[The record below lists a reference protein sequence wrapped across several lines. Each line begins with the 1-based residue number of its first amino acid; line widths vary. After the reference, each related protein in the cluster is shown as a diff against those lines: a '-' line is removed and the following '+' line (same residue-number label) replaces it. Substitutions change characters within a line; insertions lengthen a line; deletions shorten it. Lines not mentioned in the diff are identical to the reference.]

1 MTVIQKTRMAAI
13 TAAVGMAMGLG
24 TAALAQP
31 HGDAGGEHRGM
42 RGGFHGLRQLGLSDE
57 QRQEV
62 RRIMELHKAERQA
75 IGERLREARRAQSEA
90 VMAVPVD
97 ESAVRARSAELA
109 KVESDAAVLRS
120 TTSSP
125 RSSRRRRRPCGR
137 NAKPVVRSTVS
148 GGRASGRTSRRSRR
162 WEREAG
168 VCWSRASAQTSRTP
182 WLRTRKYP
190 ATQISRM
197 PLITR
202 AVGAEVKSAI
212 FPLMRLPSG
221 MPPRNASM

>member
-1 MTVIQKTRMAAI
+1 MEENMTVIRKTKMAAI

-62 RRIMELHKAERQA
+62 RRIMELHKAERRA

-97 ESAVRARSAELA
+97 ESAVRARSADLA
-109 KVESDAAVLRS
+109 KVESDAAVLRARMHAEVYNVL
-120 TTSSP
+120 TLEQQEK
-125 RSSRRRRRPCGR
+125 
-137 NAKPVVRSTVS
+137 AKAL
-148 GGRASGRTSRRSRR
+148 RA
-162 WEREAG
+162 EREARG
-168 VCWSRASAQTSRTP
+168 AQHRERWKSERQD
-182 WLRTRKYP
+182 K
-190 ATQISRM
+190 S
-197 PLITR
+197 
-202 AVGAEVKSAI
+202 VK
-212 FPLMRLPSG
+212 P
-221 MPPRNASM
+221 

>member
-1 MTVIQKTRMAAI
+1 MEENMTVIQKTKMAAI

-42 RGGFHGLRQLGLSDE
+42 RGGFHGLRQLDLSDE

-97 ESAVRARSAELA
+97 ESAVRARSADLA
-109 KVESDAAVLRS
+109 KVESDAAVLRARMHS
-120 TTSSP
+120 EVYNVLTP
-125 RSSRRRRRPCGR
+125 EQQEK
-137 NAKPVVRSTVS
+137 AKAL
-148 GGRASGRTSRRSRR
+148 RA
-162 WEREAG
+162 EREARG
-168 VCWSRASAQTSRTP
+168 AQHRERWKSERQD
-182 WLRTRKYP
+182 K
-190 ATQISRM
+190 S
-197 PLITR
+197 
-202 AVGAEVKSAI
+202 VK
-212 FPLMRLPSG
+212 P
-221 MPPRNASM
+221 

>member
-1 MTVIQKTRMAAI
+1 MTVIQKTKMAAI
-13 TAAVGMAMGLG
+13 TAAVGMVMGLG

-31 HGDAGGEHRGM
+31 HGDAGGEHRDM

-109 KVESDAAVLRS
+109 KVETDAAVLRARMHAEVY
-120 TTSSP
+120 TVLTP
-125 RSSRRRRRPCGR
+125 EQQEK
-137 NAKPVVRSTVS
+137 AKAL
-148 GGRASGRTSRRSRR
+148 RA
-162 WEREAG
+162 EREARG
-168 VCWSRASAQTSRTP
+168 AQHRQRWKSERQD
-182 WLRTRKYP
+182 K
-190 ATQISRM
+190 S
-197 PLITR
+197 
-202 AVGAEVKSAI
+202 VK
-212 FPLMRLPSG
+212 P
-221 MPPRNASM
+221 

>member
-1 MTVIQKTRMAAI
+1 MEENMTVIQTTKMAAI

-31 HGDAGGEHRGM
+31 HGDAGGEHRGI

-75 IGERLREARRAQSEA
+75 IGERLREARRAQSDA

-109 KVESDAAVLRS
+109 KVETDAAVLRAWMHAEVYNVL
-120 TTSSP
+120 TP
-125 RSSRRRRRPCGR
+125 EQQEK
-137 NAKPVVRSTVS
+137 AKAL
-148 GGRASGRTSRRSRR
+148 RA
-162 WEREAG
+162 EREA
-168 VCWSRASAQTSRTP
+168 RAAQHRERWKSDRQD
-182 WLRTRKYP
+182 K
-190 ATQISRM
+190 S
-197 PLITR
+197 
-202 AVGAEVKSAI
+202 VK
-212 FPLMRLPSG
+212 P
-221 MPPRNASM
+221 

>member
-1 MTVIQKTRMAAI
+1 MEENMTVIQTTKMAAI

-75 IGERLREARRAQSEA
+75 IGERLREARRAQSDA

-109 KVESDAAVLRS
+109 KVESDAAVLRARMHAEVYNVL
-120 TTSSP
+120 TP
-125 RSSRRRRRPCGR
+125 EQQEK
-137 NAKPVVRSTVS
+137 AKAL
-148 GGRASGRTSRRSRR
+148 RA
-162 WEREAG
+162 EREARG
-168 VCWSRASAQTSRTP
+168 AQHRERWKSERQDKSAQP
-182 WLRTRKYP
+182 
-190 ATQISRM
+190 
-197 PLITR
+197 
-202 AVGAEVKSAI
+202 
-212 FPLMRLPSG
+212 
-221 MPPRNASM
+221 

>member
-1 MTVIQKTRMAAI
+1 MAAI
-13 TAAVGMAMGLG
+13 TAAVSVAMGLG

-109 KVESDAAVLRS
+109 KVETEAAVLRARMHAEVYNVL
-120 TTSSP
+120 TP
-125 RSSRRRRRPCGR
+125 EQQEK
-137 NAKPVVRSTVS
+137 AKAL
-148 GGRASGRTSRRSRR
+148 RA
-162 WEREAG
+162 EREARG
-168 VCWSRASAQTSRTP
+168 AQHRERWKSERQD
-182 WLRTRKYP
+182 K
-190 ATQISRM
+190 S
-197 PLITR
+197 
-202 AVGAEVKSAI
+202 VK
-212 FPLMRLPSG
+212 P
-221 MPPRNASM
+221 